1 MDLPTVEWFYQL
13 MGEDIGYQQEWLKRV
28 GFILI
33 IKYFVME
40 MELCWGSPT
49 NLLGIQK
56 RVRIA
61 NQWSDMATGQLE
73 GSEIDYKGFNIA

>member
-1 MDLPTVEWFYQL
+1 
-13 MGEDIGYQQEWLKRV
+13 
-28 GFILI
+28 
-33 IKYFVME
+33 ME
-40 MELCWGSPT
+40 MELCWGST
-49 NLLGIQK
+49 KNLLGIQK

>member
-1 MDLPTVEWFYQL
+1 

-28 GFILI
+28 GFINYKI
-33 IKYFVME
+33 F
-40 MELCWGSPT
+40 CHGNGT
-49 NLLGIQK
+49 LLGIHK

-73 GSEIDYKGFNIA
+73 GSEIDYRGFNIA